1 MEIFDKYACTFSPF
15 TPPVKAHPSTYVDLP
30 VQRSGQFNKCWF
42 VFGILL
48 TLLLSGCACSGVGG
62 GLEFDSPRF
71 SRGGSDMLLFQ
82 SGSSMNSSSLTA
94 LEIVYKTKH

>member
-1 MEIFDKYACTFSPF
+1 MEKFDKYACTFSPF

-42 VFGILL
+42 VFWY
-48 TLLLSGCACSGVGG
+48 SGNFAAKWLCLQWGG